1 MDTNFD
7 SEKFIIEI
15 ENRPAIW
22 NSACP
27 EYSNRD
33 LKKKCW
39 EELTN
44 IFSCEDNTLQ
54 EKKEIG
60 KYICIC
66 STFIFQKINKNKNMD
81 KLHVT

>member
-1 MDTNFD
+1 MDNHFD

-22 NSACP
+22 KNSACS

-33 LKKKCW
+33 VKRKCW
-39 EELTN
+39 EELTD
-44 IFSCEDNTLQ
+44 IFTTDDNTGQ

-60 KYICIC
+60 E
-66 STFIFQKINKNKNMD
+66 
-81 KLHVT
+81 